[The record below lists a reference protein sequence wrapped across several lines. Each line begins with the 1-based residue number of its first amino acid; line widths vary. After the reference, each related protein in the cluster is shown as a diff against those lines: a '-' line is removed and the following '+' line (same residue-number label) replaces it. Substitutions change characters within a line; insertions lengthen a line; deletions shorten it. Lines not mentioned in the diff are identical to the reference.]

1 MLQATRKSRSIAS
14 GLIAFMA
21 CLIATVLFTASVYCT
36 PAYAATATKSQ
47 NFEMHNYSPW
57 AQPTYSYL
65 EKTPSGYQRVEY
77 ANGKS
82 LVVEDY
88 SNDFVLKTTKT
99 INASTYRPSDLP
111 SNGDVLWGGYLA
123 TSNANY
129 VVTGQTNWDESDTL
143 KVVRVTKYSKSWSYL
158 SHCEISGINTVCPF
172 DAGSLSMVEQGGKL
186 WIRTCHEMY
195 KSLDGRNHQASMLFT
210 IDPSSMKLIGEHVG
224 IASIAHSGWGYVSHS
239 FNQLLTVA
247 NGKVYTLDHG
257 DAYPRAFVVKQLADS
272 EEELT
277 PYAEILAFPG
287 ETGDNFTG
295 AMVGGFGYSNTSNNF
310 ISVGSSVNLA
320 KLDTSKTFNAFA
332 LITKSDLSSTKKID
346 LTSYKEGVGGAANP
360 FLVKIS
366 DNKFLVIWQVLE
378 IKGQM
383 HAVSST
389 LSFQYIDGNGAK
401 LSKVYS
407 TSGYL
412 SDCQPIVVGKKVI
425 WYATGKYIVDKW
437 GDLIAQDTEPTFYAL
452 DTSSNTV
459 AAHSNQVSLAKASIT
474 VGAKTYTGKAL
485 SPSITVKVNGKKL
498 TKNVDYSV
506 KYSNNKNVGKATV
519 TITGKGNYKDT
530 AKATFKINPKSTSI
544 SKLTGSKKAITVKWK
559 KKTTQ
564 TTGYQIR
571 YSTSKTKDKNGQLKK
586 GKTVTVSKNKT
597 TTKTIKKM
605 KGGKKYYVQI
615 RTYKTVKG
623 TKYYST
629 WSKPKAV
636 KTKK

>member
-1 MLQATRKSRSIAS
+1 MLPATGKSRSIAS
-14 GLIAFMA
+14 GLIALMA
-21 CLIATVLFTASVYCT
+21 CLVATVLFATSAYCT

-57 AQPTYSYL
+57 SHPTYSHL
-65 EKTPSGYQRVEY
+65 EKTASGYQRVEY

-88 SNDFVLKTTKT
+88 SNDFVLKTAKT
-99 INASTYRPSDLP
+99 ISASTYRPSDLP
-111 SNGDVLWGGYLA
+111 SNGNVLWGGYLA

-143 KVVRVTKYSKSWSYL
+143 KVVRVTKYSKNWSYL
-158 SHCEISGINTVCPF
+158 SHCEISGINTVDPF

-186 WIRTCHEMY
+186 WIRTCHKMY
-195 KSLDGRNHQASMLFT
+195 KATDGLNHQASMLFT
-210 IDPSSMKLIGEHVG
+210 IDPSSMKLIGKHAGVMN
-224 IASIAHSGWGYVSHS
+224 IAQTGWGYVSHS

-247 NGKVYTLDHG
+247 NGKVYALDHG

-272 EEELT
+272 EDEYT
-277 PYAEILAFPG
+277 PYAELLSFPG

-295 AMVGGFGYSNTSNNF
+295 SMVGGFGYSNTSNNF

-320 KLDTSKTFNAFA
+320 KLNTSKTFNAFA

-360 FLVKIS
+360 FLVKIN

-378 IKGQM
+378 IKNRV
-383 HAVSST
+383 HTVSNT

-407 TSGYL
+407 APGYL
-412 SDCQPIVVGKKVI
+412 SDCQPIVAGKKVV
-425 WYATGKYIVDKW
+425 WYSTGKYTIDSW
-437 GDLIAQDTEPTFYAL
+437 GDPIGQNTEPTFYSL

-459 AAHSNQVSLAKASIT
+459 VAHSKQVSLAKASIAI
-474 VGAKTYTGKAL
+474 GAKTYTGKAL

-498 TKNVDYSV
+498 AKNVDYTV

-519 TITGKGNYKDT
+519 TITGKGNYKGT
-530 AKATFKINPKSTSI
+530 AKATFNINPKGTSI
-544 SKLTGSKKAITVKWK
+544 SKLTGSKKAIKVKWK

-571 YSTSKTKDKNGQLKK
+571 YSTSKAKDKNGQLKK
-586 GKTVTVSKNKT
+586 GKTVTVSKNKAT
-597 TTKTIKKM
+597 AKNIKKL
-605 KGGKKYYVQI
+605 KGGKKYYVQV
-615 RTYKTVKG
+615 RTYKIVKG

-629 WSKPKAV
+629 WSKPKTV